1 MVLRKRGDKM
11 QKLEIKD
18 IRPLSE
24 YNAIRKEFRAGI
36 IALKNQ
42 RRVLIGNHISVM
54 FENRDTIRSQVQ
66 EMMRVEHIDNPAKIQ
81 EELDTYNPLIPGPNE
96 LSATLFIEI
105 TESDRIKETLDQFQ
119 ELDNGR
125 SVYLELGVDKI
136 YGQFEEGHSKED
148 KLSAVHYVR
157 FHLNPDQQ
165 TALHDPS
172 IPAALI
178 ADHPHYQ
185 ARTLLNMATRQ
196 ELANDFR

>member
-1 MVLRKRGDKM
+1 M

-18 IRPLSE
+18 IQPLSE
-24 YNAIRKEFRAGI
+24 YNAIRKKFRAGI
-36 IALKNQ
+36 IALKNH
-42 RRVLIGNHISVM
+42 RRVLIGNHVSLM

-66 EMMRVEHIDNPAKIQ
+66 EMMRVEHIDDPAKIQ

-105 TESDRIKETLDQFQ
+105 TESDRIKETLNRFQ
-119 ELDNGR
+119 EIDNGR

-136 YGQFEEGHSKED
+136 YGRFEEGHSKED

-157 FHLNPDQQ
+157 FHLNPSQQ

-185 ARTLLNMATRQ
+185 ARTLLNMDTRQ
-196 ELANDFR
+196 ELANDFK